1 MSKNDLVESILKL
14 REEKEKF
21 SISESTKDFVN
32 DMVWGIHRELKAIR
46 EEYIKC
52 KEDNIN
58 LKASIEEMK
67 SNYVDKKKIVSLEKA
82 LYYSL
87 QYNRRSNL
95 EISGIPDIFKDD
107 VLEKKVID
115 ILDIYGV
122 TISPDEII
130 ACHRLPRSRNN
141 DEPKKTII
149 RFLNRKKK
157 EEIMSK
163 KRDQVDLSSLG
174 FPEEAKLYFSD
185 NLNPFYNNIWYN
197 CRKLKKEKIVVYAWI
212 DNGSIKVRRDTNSN
226 VIKIEHLDDLKSNF
240 PNFVCSEA
248 KEMS

>member
-1 MSKNDLVESILKL
+1 MSKNDLFESILKL

-52 KEDNIN
+52 KEDNAN
-58 LKASIEEMK
+58 LKTSIEEMK

-82 LYYSL
+82 LFNSL

-95 EISGIPDIFKDD
+95 EISGIPDIFKDN

-115 ILDIYGV
+115 ILNIYGV

-130 ACHRLPRSRNN
+130 ACHRLPRSR
-141 DEPKKTII
+141 KIII
-149 RFLNRKKK
+149 RFLNRMKK
-157 EEIMSK
+157 EDIMSK
-163 KRDQVDLSSLG
+163 KRDQVGLSSLG
-174 FPEEAKLYFSD
+174 FPEGAKLYFSD

-197 CRKLKKEKIVVYAWI
+197 YRKLKKEKIVVYAWI
-212 DNGSIKVRRDTNSN
+212 DNESIKVRRDTNSN